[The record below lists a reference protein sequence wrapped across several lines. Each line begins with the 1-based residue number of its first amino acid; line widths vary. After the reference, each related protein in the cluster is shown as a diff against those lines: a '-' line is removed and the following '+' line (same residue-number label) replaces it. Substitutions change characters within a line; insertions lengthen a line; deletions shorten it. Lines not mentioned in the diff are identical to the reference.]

1 MGNFRTLRKEKNYF
15 KKQSRYKRQTKTKA
29 ANFSSKQHSKRQKY
43 LQSGD
48 LIYIQINYYLEV
60 RVK

>member
-1 MGNFRTLRKEKNYF
+1 MGNFRTLRKNY
-15 KKQSRYKRQTKTKA
+15 KKQSRYKRQTKTTKA

-48 LIYIQINYYLEV
+48 LIYIQINYYL
-60 RVK
+60 

>member
-1 MGNFRTLRKEKNYF
+1 MGNFRTLWKKKNYF
-15 KKQSRYKRQTKTKA
+15 KKQSRYKRQTKTTKA
-29 ANFSSKQHSKRQKY
+29 ATQQRQKY
-43 LQSGD
+43 PQSGD

>member
-1 MGNFRTLRKEKNYF
+1 MGNFRTLWKKKNYF
-15 KKQSRYKRQTKTKA
+15 KKQSRYKRQTKQQ
-29 ANFSSKQHSKRQKY
+29 KQQRSKRQKY
-43 LQSGD
+43 PQSGD

>member
-1 MGNFRTLRKEKNYF
+1 MGNFRTLRKNYF
-15 KKQSRYKRQTKTKA
+15 KKQSRYKRQTKTTKA

-48 LIYIQINYYLEV
+48 LIYIQINYYL
-60 RVK
+60 